1 MGVAIMSNYR
11 WRELWIR
18 CSLCCWRWRDGRT
31 IKWPT
36 ILVQN
41 RHPAPQ
47 ARMLAVAG
55 HGFARP
61 VGGSWKMNETY
72 IRLAD
77 AGGTSKRGCNATLH
91 DGEIDLRQVNG
102 RCRATRHPSCFQ

>member
-1 MGVAIMSNYR
+1 
-11 WRELWIR
+11 
-18 CSLCCWRWRDGRT
+18 
-31 IKWPT
+31 
-36 ILVQN
+36 
-41 RHPAPQ
+41 
-47 ARMLAVAG
+47 MLAVAR

-61 VGGSWKMNETY
+61 VGGSCKMNETY

-102 RCRATRHPSCFQ
+102 RLDIPRVFNEYGFLDHTGLQGRFAAAESEK